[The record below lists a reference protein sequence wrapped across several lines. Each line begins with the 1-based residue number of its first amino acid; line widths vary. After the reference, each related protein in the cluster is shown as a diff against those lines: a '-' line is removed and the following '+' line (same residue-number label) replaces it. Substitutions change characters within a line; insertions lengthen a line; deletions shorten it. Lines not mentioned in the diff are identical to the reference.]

1 MVGHELCTY
10 ISVAVLFFSLQC
22 YEVMVFCNDND
33 HGHELLVLI
42 PIHEW
47 SKLQLQRGIRESER
61 RGLEE

>member
-10 ISVAVLFFSLQC
+10 ISLAVLFFSLRC
-22 YEVMVFCNDND
+22 YEAMVFCNDND

-47 SKLQLQRGIRESER
+47 SEL
-61 RGLEE
+61 